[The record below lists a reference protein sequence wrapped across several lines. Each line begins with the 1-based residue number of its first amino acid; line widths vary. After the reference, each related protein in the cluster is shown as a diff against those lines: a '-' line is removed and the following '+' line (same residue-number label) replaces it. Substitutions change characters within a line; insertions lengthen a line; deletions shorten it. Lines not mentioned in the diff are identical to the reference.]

1 MLAVPCY
8 IAAGEP
14 ISKEKK
20 KKKKNMICALLLMSV
35 YLNVDL
41 YAPTYSMH
49 THKPSY
55 TNADTHKHIVKSYRY
70 IYTYISMYIY
80 TKIHRHAHPL
90 RKPTYTYIYA
100 NKQIQAHT
108 LSYTHLFP
116 TKHILHRLPHI

>member
-14 ISKEKK
+14 ISKE

-108 LSYTHLFP
+108 LS
-116 TKHILHRLPHI
+116 